1 MVVAA
6 RDETLRAPDAKLEPV
21 WTSVPAI
28 WARPPTSAVVGRKT
42 TPARRTAGLLFILAA
57 SVRALRPTVFTP
69 ASNPVRAL
77 PVVSDP
83 ADTRDA
89 ALPRDETTPAL
100 RALDVVDCALSEI
113 FTVRAPLR
121 TAVVVFVDVLV
132 AERDTTDGVV
142 VPDVVAAVVVAV
154 AVTVAESAPF
164 APVDT
169 TTGDD
174 DFSFVP
180 GIKRDGVT
188 APSVANAAGEKH
200 ANATKHVRNLF
211 ILCLI
216 ISQVPAT

>member
-1 MVVAA
+1 MGV
-6 RDETLRAPDAKLEPV
+6 
-21 WTSVPAI
+21 
-28 WARPPTSAVVGRKT
+28 
-42 TPARRTAGLLFILAA
+42 AA
-57 SVRALRPTVFTP
+57 SVRSLRPTVSTP

-100 RALDVVDCALSEI
+100 RALDTVDCASSEI

-142 VPDVVAAVVVAV
+142 VPDVVAVVVAV